1 MKAAASEFI
10 LVVSYVN
17 YYYDYYC

>member
-10 LVVSYVN
+10 LVVSYIN